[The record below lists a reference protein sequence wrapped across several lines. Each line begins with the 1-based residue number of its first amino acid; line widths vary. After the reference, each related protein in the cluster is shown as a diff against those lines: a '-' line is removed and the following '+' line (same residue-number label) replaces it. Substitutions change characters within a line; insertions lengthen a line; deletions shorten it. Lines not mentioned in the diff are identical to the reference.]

1 MSIGLAGVEVYIEDE
16 EEGRGRVEGLEQEGE
31 TTSERRS
38 ANDEGDYERK
48 VWDKD
53 REVRRKE
60 RKSATK
66 STRGRKGSS
75 NSNLDVAG

>member
-1 MSIGLAGVEVYIEDE
+1 MSIGLAGVEVYIEEGAGGGVGTGGRDDE
-16 EEGRGRVEGLEQEGE
+16 RAEIGERRGRA
-31 TTSERRS
+31 T
-38 ANDEGDYERK
+38 ERK
-48 VWDKD
+48 LWDED
-53 REVRRKE
+53 GEVRRKE

>member
-1 MSIGLAGVEVYIEDE
+1 MERVGTGGRDDERAEIG
-16 EEGRGRVEGLEQEGE
+16 
-31 TTSERRS
+31 ERR
-38 ANDEGDYERK
+38 GGTTERK
-48 VWDKD
+48 LWDKG

>member
-1 MSIGLAGVEVYIEDE
+1 MEGVGTGGRDDERAEIGER
-16 EEGRGRVEGLEQEGE
+16 RGRA
-31 TTSERRS
+31 T
-38 ANDEGDYERK
+38 ERK
-48 VWDKD
+48 LWDED
-53 REVRRKE
+53 GEVRGKE